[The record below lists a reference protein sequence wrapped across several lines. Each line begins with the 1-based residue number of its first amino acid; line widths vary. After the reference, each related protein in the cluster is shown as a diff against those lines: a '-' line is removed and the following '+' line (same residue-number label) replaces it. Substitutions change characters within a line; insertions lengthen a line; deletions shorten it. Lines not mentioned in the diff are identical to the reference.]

1 MGAWSATNKMLFSS
15 IARPSELM
23 RIINRSPD
31 LHAFPRVIAVKK
43 VFKKGTPAI
52 EAGAADGWF
61 SFELAPFF
69 DTPILAM
76 AYTDAEYEAMKKNI
90 RMLRLTGLVSAGKDD
105 AQTLETVKGGSV
117 EQLMLVDVLEHVD
130 DDISAIKAANR
141 VLKTGGRLILSVPT
155 PYYPYWFGYDFDRI
169 IGHKRH
175 FTKEDLERKLSPNG
189 FEITEYFY
197 YTSAAASKLMKLWY
211 RDLKVWPKEFSS
223 MAGGKGKQRVA
234 VALSTVMLPVLGA
247 LAAYLESY
255 DKKIDGHSSLLV
267 VATKV
272 RDVEVRT

>member
-105 AQTLETVKGGSV
+105 AQTVV
-117 EQLMLVDVLEHVD
+117 R
-130 DDISAIKAANR
+130 N
-141 VLKTGGRLILSVPT
+141 
-155 PYYPYWFGYDFDRI
+155 
-169 IGHKRH
+169 
-175 FTKEDLERKLSPNG
+175 
-189 FEITEYFY
+189 
-197 YTSAAASKLMKLWY
+197 
-211 RDLKVWPKEFSS
+211 
-223 MAGGKGKQRVA
+223 
-234 VALSTVMLPVLGA
+234 LP
-247 LAAYLESY
+247 
-255 DKKIDGHSSLLV
+255 I
-267 VATKV
+267 
-272 RDVEVRT
+272 